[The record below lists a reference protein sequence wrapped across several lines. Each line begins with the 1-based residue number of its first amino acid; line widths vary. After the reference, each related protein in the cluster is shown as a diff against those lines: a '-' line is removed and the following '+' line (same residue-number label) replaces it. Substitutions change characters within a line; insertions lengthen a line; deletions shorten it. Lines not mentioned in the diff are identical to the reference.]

1 MSGVFVGSGSGS
13 QSITVAAP
21 GAASGPAAG
30 DARSESDIDVS
41 AGSLVRTERQLLN
54 R

>member
-1 MSGVFVGSGSGS
+1 MSGVFVGSGS

-21 GAASGPAAG
+21 GAGPAAG